1 MKNAVIG
8 LIGLIAGISLTGMVH
23 NYYPLTA
30 VVTQV
35 DYDNNTVTFDDGQ
48 NAWQIKGTEDWIAGD
63 TASLLMDDK
72 GTPEIEEDEIKQAHY
87 SGLEINR

>member
-1 MKNAVIG
+1 MKNAFIGIIG
-8 LIGLIAGISLTGMVH
+8 LISGICLTGMVH

-35 DYDNNTVTFDDGQ
+35 DYTQDTVTFDDGY
-48 NAWQIKGTEDWIAGD
+48 NTWQIKGVEDWMTGD

-72 GTPEIEEDEIKQAHY
+72 GTPEVDDDKIMAARY
-87 SGLEINR
+87 SGLEMAK